1 MTHAFLAH
9 VTDTLA
15 RIEADG
21 MTKRERLIT
30 APQGA
35 RT

>member
-1 MTHAFLAH
+1 MLDALTKEHPMTHAFLAH

-21 MTKRERLIT
+21 MT
-30 APQGA
+30 
-35 RT
+35 